1 MKKAITALCVTMA
14 AAMALSSPAF
24 AVSIVTGDSF
34 SSSSKNALWETDRY
48 PADEF
53 DSEDGYLYLTLGS
66 KGFTSARPQDQR
78 TSYYALQGSK
88 LPVEKTSSN
97 TWTAMVKVNL
107 DDSWFGS
114 SNQQKRV
121 EFRVDLVDGDGN
133 PYEDSP
139 TLAVVKNSSFPV
151 INYTTSKS
159 STGWA
164 GVSTYVDG
172 DKDVVTLEI
181 DEGWHNLVIHSN
193 KGVITYYLD
202 EKKMGSFPTTEKDLY
217 PSYMAIGAR
226 NYNRWD
232 TLQFDNCYLY
242 DGTVLQRQRTSEQQ
256 DNYEEKMEETY
267 ERKRNNWEDRYTDYK
282 FYFTDGGDHVIE
294 FNGETEEI
302 EHRKA
307 YSKSKLKSM
316 FDISDS
322 DWDEEEDQFDDLLD
336 AIDDQTPLDRKTR
349 TETKEMPDSYW
360 DY

>member
-14 AAMALSSPAF
+14 AAMALSSPVF
-24 AVSIVTGDSF
+24 AARIVTGDSF
-34 SSSSKNALWETDRY
+34 SNSAKSALWQTDRY

-53 DSEDGYLYLTLGS
+53 DAESGSLYLTLGS
-66 KGFTSARPQDQR
+66 KGFTSSRPLDQR

-107 DDSWFGS
+107 DDSWIGNS
-114 SNQQKRV
+114 SQQKRV
-121 EFRVDLVDGDGN
+121 EFRVDLVDSQGN
-133 PYEDSP
+133 AYPDSP
-139 TLAVVKNSSFPV
+139 TLAVVKTSSFPT

-164 GVSTYVDG
+164 GVTTYVDG
-172 DKDVVTLEI
+172 DKDVVRLDIE
-181 DEGWHNLVIHSN
+181 EGWHNLVIHS
-193 KGVITYYLD
+193 KEGVITYYLD
-202 EKKMGSFPTTEKDLY
+202 EKKMGSFPTTQKDLY
-217 PSYMAIGAR
+217 PAYMAIGAR
-226 NYNRWD
+226 NYNRWE
-232 TLQFDNCYLY
+232 TYEFDNCYLY
-242 DGTVLQRQRTSEQQ
+242 DGSVLQRQRTSEQQ
-256 DNYEEKMEETY
+256 DKYEEKMEESY

-282 FYFTDGGDHVIE
+282 FYFTDGDDHEIT

-307 YSKSKLKSM
+307 YSKSKLKRM

-322 DWDEEEDQFDDLLD
+322 DWDEEEDQFDDL
-336 AIDDQTPLDRKTR
+336 IDYIERRDFYDHKTR